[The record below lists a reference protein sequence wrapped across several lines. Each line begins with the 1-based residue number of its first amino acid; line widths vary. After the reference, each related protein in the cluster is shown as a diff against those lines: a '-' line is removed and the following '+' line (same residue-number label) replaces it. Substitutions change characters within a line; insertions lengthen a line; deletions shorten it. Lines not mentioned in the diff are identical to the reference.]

1 MKRTVLILLAAL
13 LVFSLSACTESYE
26 KADEYANKFITA
38 LLIRDEAEMKQ
49 YLHPE
54 YTESAMPDDVFYET
68 LEKQFLTVGHPLT
81 NLSGVGKAKIK
92 NMDDTLR
99 CTYVARVN
107 ELFYTVELIILDNE
121 NGYGIVSVA
130 MVLNTE
136 LDYYYNESQVN

>member
-1 MKRTVLILLAAL
+1 MKKGLLLLISLLL
-13 LVFSLSACTESYE
+13 LLPLSACTESYE

-38 LLIRDEAEMKQ
+38 LLIRDEAEMQK
-49 YLHPE
+49 YIHPD
-54 YTESAMPDDVFYET
+54 YTESSMPNDSFYET

-81 NLSGVGKAKIK
+81 NLSGVGKAEIK
-92 NMDDTLR
+92 DMDNTLR
-99 CTYVARVN
+99 CTYIARVN

-136 LDYYYNESQVN
+136 LDYYYQESKG

>member
-26 KADEYANKFITA
+26 RADEYANKFITA
-38 LLIRDEAEMKQ
+38 LLLRDEAEMKQ